1 MDLAADVCKHMV
13 GNPVFAIETNLE
25 PLRKRIVNGNVEE
38 ALQILKEIEQS
49 VNRIK
54 DFLGTFNDN
63 SN

>member
-1 MDLAADVCKHMV
+1 MV